1 VGVFLCSRTPG
12 HADERA
18 RGKSAWA
25 TYRCERA
32 SHAREAFPGSLGH
45 CQRVTRPRC
54 LRRRGDPVRF
64 NPAKRLQRAHGAH
77 PSPTAATSSPPSE
90 SSKPA
95 QQLLCDP
102 GFGSPEPSASCPDPK
117 PQTGWVTAA
126 HGELTLSLFTTL
138 HNDAEG
144 QAYAEE
150 HGEEFPFSND
160 YFDAPTGTSRLLTL
174 SQETTCTGVI
184 LVGYR
189 EPLEDHVVP
198 CDKLTAVARDRR
210 VPVAVWSTGSAI
222 AQVSELYRP

>member
-1 VGVFLCSRTPG
+1 MPMSGHEESRPGQLIVASVRPKRVRHSPAVLAIASASLVLGACGAEGTQSGSTPP
-12 HADERA
+12 
-18 RGKSAWA
+18 SASSEP
-25 TYRCERA
+25 T
-32 SHAREAFPGSLGH
+32 
-45 CQRVTRPRC
+45 
-54 LRRRGDPVRF
+54 
-64 NPAKRLQRAHGAH
+64 GAH